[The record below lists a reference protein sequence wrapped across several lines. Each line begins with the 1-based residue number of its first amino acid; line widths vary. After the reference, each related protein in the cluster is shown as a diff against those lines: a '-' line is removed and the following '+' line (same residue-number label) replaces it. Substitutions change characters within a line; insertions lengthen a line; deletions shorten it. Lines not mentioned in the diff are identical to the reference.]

1 MNLDHFNIRTQKLA
15 ETVRFYQTIL
25 GLESGPRPTQP
36 LNGNWMYNERQAVL
50 HLLESTPTSAATGP
64 LDHVAFACSG
74 LQALLDRLDGASIA
88 RIARAIPGTPTVQVQ
103 FLDPNGVMVEANFTD
118 ENLNEPSESLDTDGH
133 QHFARLKAESAAQK
147 VRSVQA
153 NGIVTAYEV
162 CGNGPLLLLIHGAEA
177 DRKSFSS
184 VLPAL
189 AKHFTCVTYD
199 QRDTSDTRNPPQD
212 YTAADLA
219 DDAAA
224 LITSL
229 GTKAHVWGNSYG
241 GMVAQELALR
251 HPDRVDGLILGVTFQ
266 RGATALA
273 HPELFKALR
282 ERQSTDSNARVEL
295 LSLFFS
301 PQTAEQRPELIQGAL
316 KAFTQRSPEMQSRRS
331 RVTQQFDSEGRLK
344 TIRARTLVLGAMCD
358 RVIDPSASPRIAQE
372 IPNATLTVLGGV
384 GHALA
389 FEAPERVART
399 ISDFL
404 RAHHV

>member
-15 ETVRFYQTIL
+15 ETVHFYQTIL

-36 LNGNWMYNERQAVL
+36 LNGSWMYNGRQAVL
-50 HLLESTPTSAATGP
+50 HVLESTPTSEATGP

-74 LQALLDRLDGASIA
+74 LQAHLDRLDGAGIA
-88 RIARAIPGTPTVQVQ
+88 RIARAIPGTPIVQVQ

-133 QHFARLKAESAAQK
+133 QHFARLKAESAAK
-147 VRSVQA
+147 GVGSLQA
-153 NGIVTAYEV
+153 NGVTTAYEV
-162 CGNGPLLLLIHGAEA
+162 SGNGPLLVLIHGAEA
-177 DRKSFSS
+177 DRKSFAT

-189 AKHFTCVTYD
+189 AQHFTCVTYD
-199 QRDTSDTRNPPQD
+199 QRDTGDTRNPAED

-224 LITSL
+224 LIASL

-251 HPDRVDGLILGVTFQ
+251 HPDRVDALILGVTFQ

-282 ERQSTDSNARVEL
+282 ERQSTDPHARCEL

-301 PQTAEQRPELIQGAL
+301 PQAAEQRPELIQGAL
-316 KAFTQRSPEMQSRRS
+316 KAFTQRSPEMQARRS

-344 TIRARTLVLGAMCD
+344 AIQARPLVLGAMCD
-358 RVIDPSASPRIAQE
+358 RVIDPSASLRIAQE
-372 IPNATLTVLGGV
+372 IPNATLTLLGGV
-384 GHALA
+384 GHALT

-404 RAHHV
+404 RARHV